1 MRPTGLC
8 SRMAVLALL
17 AAGGL
22 AAQQPPCDPDN
33 GGLALP
39 EGFCAIKVADHL
51 GAVRHLVVASNGDI
65 LAAIASGGGG
75 VTVLRDTSG
84 DGRADVQRHFG
95 PGGGSGIALGGGYL
109 YFSTSSRIVR
119 WPWATGQLEPAGDAE
134 AIIEDLPTAGDHYT
148 KSLALGVDALL
159 YVNIG
164 SATNSCQAENR
175 AARSPGLV
183 PCTELETRAGIWRF
197 DPARKGQHQS
207 DGTHFAT
214 GIRNAVAIAFQPA
227 TGIVFAAVNGRDQL
241 GDDWGYSDERN
252 AELPAEEFAEIRAG
266 TDLGWPYCY
275 FDQLLGHLV
284 QAPEYGGD
292 GIRVGAC
299 AAKQPP
305 LIGFPGHWAPLGLV
319 FYDGAQFPSAY
330 RGGAFIA
337 FHGSWNRS
345 PLPQAGY
352 RVVFVPFAAGR
363 PTGEYST
370 FATMAGKPTGLRPT
384 GLAIGPDGSLYL
396 GSDASQSIWRIMV
409 RH

>member
-1 MRPTGLC
+1 MRSPALR
-8 SRMAVLALL
+8 SWLVVPALL
-17 AAGGL
+17 LPGVL
-22 AAQQPPCDPDN
+22 SAQQPPCAPDN

-39 EGFCAIKVADHL
+39 EGFCAVKVADQL
-51 GAVRHLVVASNGDI
+51 GAVRHLVVAPNGDL
-65 LAAIASGGGG
+65 LAAVDRAGGG

-84 DGRADVQRHFG
+84 DGRADLQRHFG
-95 PGGGSGIALGGGYL
+95 PGAGSGIALGGGYL
-109 YFSTSSRIVR
+109 YFSTSGTVVR
-119 WPWATGQLEPAGDAE
+119 WPWAAGQLEPAGDAE
-134 AIIEDLPTAGDHYT
+134 TIVQDLPASGDHFS
-148 KSLALGVDALL
+148 KSLALGSDGLL

-164 SATNSCQAENR
+164 SATNNCQADNR

-197 DPARKGQHQS
+197 DPSRRGQHQS

-214 GIRNAVAIAFQPA
+214 GMRNAVAIAFQPA
-227 TGIVFAAVNGRDQL
+227 TGHLFAAVHGRDQL
-241 GDDWGYSDERN
+241 GGNWGYSDEKN
-252 AELPAEEFAEIRAG
+252 AELPAEEFAEIHDG

-275 FDQLLGHLV
+275 FDQLLGTLV

-292 GIRVGAC
+292 GVKVGPC

-305 LIGFPGHWAPLGLV
+305 LIGFPGHWAPIGLV
-319 FYDGAQFPSAY
+319 FYDGLQFPARY

-337 FHGSWNRS
+337 FHGSWNRA

-363 PTGEYST
+363 PTGDYST
-370 FATMAGKPTGLRPT
+370 FATMAGNPTGLRPT
-384 GLAIGPDGSLYL
+384 GLAVGPDGSLYV

-409 RH
+409 KH